1 MHRLFCR
8 KKSDRT
14 APSAPEDAVAGELKN
29 MKFRLI
35 LSLVFLIP
43 LFYISMGHMMGV
55 PLPSFLTG
63 HANALT
69 FAFTQF
75 LLILPIV
82 FVNFKY
88 FQVGF
93 KTLFKGSPNMD
104 SLIAIGSAAAIV
116 YGIFAIYQIGIVLGH
131 QNMEQVHQYTMDL
144 YFESAGMILT
154 LITLGKYLETRAK
167 GKTSEAITKLMNLAP
182 KTALV
187 IREGEELEIP
197 SEEVVL
203 GDIIVIK
210 PGKTIPVDGIIVEG
224 QTAVDEAAI
233 TGESVPVEKGAG
245 DTVIGATVNKAGYF
259 RMKATKVGEDSAF
272 IFRLFAWWK
281 KPVPLKLRL
290 PSWLTG

>member
-1 MHRLFCR
+1 
-8 KKSDRT
+8 
-14 APSAPEDAVAGELKN
+14 
-29 MKFRLI
+29 
-35 LSLVFLIP
+35 
-43 LFYISMGHMMGV
+43 
-55 PLPSFLTG
+55 
-63 HANALT
+63 
-69 FAFTQF
+69 
-75 LLILPIV
+75 
-82 FVNFKY
+82 
-88 FQVGF
+88 
-93 KTLFKGSPNMD
+93 
-104 SLIAIGSAAAIV
+104 
-116 YGIFAIYQIGIVLGH
+116 
-131 QNMEQVHQYTMDL
+131 MEQVHQYTMDL

-233 TGESVPVEKGAG
+233 TGESIPVEKGAG

-259 RMKATKVGEDSAF
+259 RMKATKVGEDTTLSQ
-272 IFRLFAWWK
+272 IIRLVEEARF
-281 KPVPLKLRL
+281 L
-290 PSWLTG
+290 